1 MSMRTRKVWSTTCL
15 PLAIGLALQLSHSIA
30 AENRHTPEARW
41 GKDIA
46 AFEAA
51 DKTNPPPQDAVLF
64 LGSST
69 IRRWTNLAQ
78 SFPGHKVINRGFG
91 GSEVAD
97 SVAFADRIV
106 LPYRPKLI
114 LLYAGDNDIA
124 AGKSPET
131 VFSDFKAFVQ
141 KVQAALPD
149 THIGYL
155 AIKPCPAREK
165 FLDQVKTANRFIRDY
180 CATNDRLLFIDVF
193 TPMLSPEGRPRA
205 DWFVSD
211 GLHPNAQAYAL
222 WASILRPVLDRY
234 DPPNDRGMG
243 R

>member
-1 MSMRTRKVWSTTCL
+1 MRARNAGSTTCL
-15 PLAIGLALQLSHSIA
+15 ALGIWVACQLPQPVA
-30 AENRHTPEARW
+30 AQNKQTAEARW

-51 DKTNPPPQDAVLF
+51 DKTNPPPRGAVLF
-64 LGSST
+64 AGSSS
-69 IRRWTNLAQ
+69 IRLWTNLAR

-97 SVAFADRIV
+97 SVAFADRIAI
-106 LPYRPKLI
+106 PYRPRLI

-124 AGKSPET
+124 AGKSAER
-131 VFSDFKAFVQ
+131 VFSDFKAFVN
-141 KVQAALPD
+141 KVEPALPH
-149 THIGYL
+149 THIGYI

-165 FLDQVKTANRFIRDY
+165 FLDQVKTANRLIRDY

-193 TPMLSPEGRPRA
+193 TPMLSVEGRPRPV
-205 DWFVSD
+205 WFVED
-211 GLHPNAQAYAL
+211 GLHPNAQGYEL
-222 WASILRPVLDRY
+222 WASILRPILDQY
-234 DPPNDRGMG
+234 DPPKDRGTG